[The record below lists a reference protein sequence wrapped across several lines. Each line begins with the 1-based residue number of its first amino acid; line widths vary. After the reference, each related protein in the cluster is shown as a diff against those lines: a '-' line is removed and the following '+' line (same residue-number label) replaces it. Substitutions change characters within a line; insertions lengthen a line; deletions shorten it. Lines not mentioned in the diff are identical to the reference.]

1 MALGSDDGL
10 PAPGAPSSTSFGL
23 QGHHPSAPEL
33 PNKAKGRHR
42 LLRGLQRISSSPS
55 LNGLRRS
62 KSVGSPYSTRSTL
75 SCVSLAAPGPSQTPP
90 APRCSSPLVS
100 QTSSH
105 SISTAPMS
113 LRTPTATSDSP
124 LYSDPTQ
131 DYLAVRKIENTISPT
146 SPAISTLP
154 TELRCSRLEGQQSR
168 NRSNC
173 HALQRPLF
181 SFWDNMPYEISIQIF
196 SHLKPKELAR
206 ASRVGKL
213 FHQFCFDGQLWT
225 SLDASSFYREIP
237 AESLTRIILAA
248 GPFVKNLNL
257 RGCVQIEHYKRTEAI
272 ISACNN
278 LVNATL
284 EGCHNFPKGAVHSLL
299 KSNENL
305 VHLNLTGLSAVTNS
319 SCRLIAQS
327 CPRLESLNV
336 SWCEKVRAR
345 GIKAVIESCSRLK
358 DLRAGEVRG
367 FDDLAVARSI
377 FESNNL
383 EKLVLCGCLE
393 LSDDALRIMMHGD
406 DPEID
411 ILTYKPLVPPR
422 KLRHLDL
429 SRCHRLS
436 SEGVKAIAHVTPY
449 LQGLQLSGCKTL
461 TDGAIEPILASTPS
475 LTLLELEEM
484 AQLTNSLLADHLA
497 RSPCVSRLEHL
508 SLSYCENI
516 GDIGMLPVMQNCVGL
531 RSADLDNTR
540 ISDLVLA
547 EAAALVLKR
556 SSRSRNANTKPKF
569 TLQLAVYDCQNV
581 TWTGIREIL
590 FRNTQVRPVPGIPG
604 HITYPTEAIGL
615 KCFYGFQMTVD
626 EHQKRVLQGDLDSA
640 NRLERKWSEYMQA
653 SEDAEAD
660 VTAYG
665 RRRRR
670 AREAQ
675 AAHLEEEDGGVG
687 GRRRARTLGACLVM

>member
-1 MALGSDDGL
+1 MA
-10 PAPGAPSSTSFGL
+10 AGAPSSTRL
-23 QGHHPSAPEL
+23 HLDPSTPEL
-33 PNKAKGRHR
+33 PNKLKGRHR
-42 LLRGLQRISSSPS
+42 LLRELQRISSSPS
-55 LNGLRRS
+55 LNSLRRS
-62 KSVGSPYSTRSTL
+62 KSVGNPYSTRGTL
-75 SCVSLAAPGPSQTPP
+75 SCVSLAAPGPSQMPP
-90 APRCSSPLVS
+90 APRYPSPLAS

-105 SISTAPMS
+105 SIPTAPMS
-113 LRTPTATSDSP
+113 LRTPTAAGDSP
-124 LYSDPTQ
+124 LCSNPSQ
-131 DYLAVRKIENTISPT
+131 DYLAARKIGNTISSS

-154 TELRCSRLEGQQSR
+154 MDLRCSRLERQQSR

-173 HALQRPLF
+173 QALQRRRF
-181 SFWDNMPYEISIQIF
+181 SFWDSMPYEMSIQIF
-196 SHLKPKELAR
+196 SHLKPKELVR
-206 ASRVGKL
+206 ASRVSKL

-225 SLDASSFYREIP
+225 TLDASGFYREIP

-248 GPFVKNLNL
+248 GPFLKNLNL

-272 ISACNN
+272 ISACSN
-278 LVNATL
+278 LINATL

-299 KSNENL
+299 KSNGNL

-336 SWCEKVRAR
+336 SWCEKIRAR
-345 GIKAVIESCSRLK
+345 GIKAVIESCPRLK

-367 FDDLAVARSI
+367 FDDVAVARCI
-377 FESNNL
+377 FQSNNL

-449 LQGLQLSGCKTL
+449 LQGLQLSGCKSL
-461 TDGAIEPILASTPS
+461 TDAAVEPILASTPR
-475 LTLLELEEM
+475 LTLLDLEEM
-484 AQLTNSLLADHLA
+484 AQLTNSLLANHLA
-497 RSPCVSRLEHL
+497 KSPCTSKLEHL

-516 GDIGMLPVMQNCVGL
+516 GDDGMLPVMQNCIGL
-531 RSADLDNTR
+531 KSVDLDNTR
-540 ISDLVLA
+540 ISDRVLLEATTLVL
-547 EAAALVLKR
+547 ER
-556 SSRSRNANTKPKF
+556 SSLSTNANTKPKF
-569 TLQLAVYDCQNV
+569 TLQLAVYDCQHV
-581 TWTGIREIL
+581 TWKGIREIL
-590 FRNTQVRPVPGIPG
+590 FRNAQVWSKLDVHGPTV
-604 HITYPTEAIGL
+604 YPTEAIAL

-626 EHQKRVLQGDLDSA
+626 EHQKRVLQGDFGSA
-640 NRLERKWSEYMQA
+640 NRLERKWSEYMRA
-653 SEDAEAD
+653 KEDAEAD

-665 RRRRR
+665 RWRRR

-675 AAHLEEEDGGVG
+675 AAHLEEEDGSMG
-687 GRRRARTLGACLVM
+687 GRRRARTLEACLVM